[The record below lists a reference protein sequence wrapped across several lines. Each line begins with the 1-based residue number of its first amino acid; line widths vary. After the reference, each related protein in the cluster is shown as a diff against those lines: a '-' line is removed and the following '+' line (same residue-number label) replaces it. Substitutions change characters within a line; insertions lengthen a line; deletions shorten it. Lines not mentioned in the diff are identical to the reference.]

1 MSTNLESETSFD
13 KANVTDVR
21 VLPTLEDEPTL
32 GHIPASRRNK
42 LKSVLKS
49 LVTKEGWLGDYVSK
63 ILLIAQE
70 VTLYAEVAKWDRITE
85 PSWSL
90 TFPTSLRSKTRNCH
104 STVLTRGFP
113 TFSCSS

>member
-1 MSTNLESETSFD
+1 MSTSLESETTFD
-13 KANVTDVR
+13 KANTDVR

-49 LVTKEGWLGDYVSK
+49 FVTKDGWLGDYVSK
-63 ILLIAQE
+63 ILLIAQ
-70 VTLYAEVAKWDRITE
+70 VTLYAEAAKWDRITE

-90 TFPTSLRSKTRNCH
+90 TFPTSLRSKTRDCH